1 MKEEE
6 RVNMSVKL
14 KALALLLLDEDESE
28 NERAE
33 REYWVRP
40 WLANRP
46 QFGAY
51 HSLLL
56 ELKKNGKAFK
66 KFLQM
71 DERQFDFLE
80 GKLTAK
86 IIKEDTVIRPCIKP
100 HEMVCVALHY
110 LASGESFRS
119 LQFQF

>member
-1 MKEEE
+1 MQFFRAHAVQFVVLDVHEKKFVCSHHIPKVLQQLFSREMKEEE

-51 HSLLL
+51 HSLI
-56 ELKKNGKAFK
+56 LKFKKDGKAFK
-66 KFLQM
+66 EFLRM
-71 DERQFDFLE
+71 DE
-80 GKLTAK
+80 G
-86 IIKEDTVIRPCIKP
+86 
-100 HEMVCVALHY
+100 H
-110 LASGESFRS
+110 
-119 LQFQF
+119 

>member
-6 RVNMSVKL
+6 RVNMSVKPNSMVKL

-46 QFGAY
+46 QFGTY

-56 ELKKNGKAFK
+56 ELKKRWKS
-66 KFLQM
+66 
-71 DERQFDFLE
+71 
-80 GKLTAK
+80 
-86 IIKEDTVIRPCIKP
+86 V
-100 HEMVCVALHY
+100 
-110 LASGESFRS
+110 
-119 LQFQF
+119 